1 MKVAKT
7 YKEFSKIKRKFYK
20 RNAVKRIDH
29 FNGKRFVSYWE
40 EKDWLCY
47 VVNSFDEYISSN
59 ISKYVK
65 DVIGNDLYDNI
76 LENVKYLYGNKDKI
90 FHFQYSYN
98 ENTNE
103 TYGSFCHIIL
113 TNRDAYFAIHSK
125 NDYAYML
132 IPLFCHVE
140 KEN

>member
-47 VVNSFDEYISSN
+47 VVNSFDEYISEN

-76 LENVKYLYGNKDKI
+76 LENVKYLYDNKDKV
-90 FHFQYSYN
+90 FHFRHSYN
-98 ENTNE
+98 GNVNE
-103 TYGSFCHIIL
+103 IHGSFCHVIL
-113 TNRDAYFAIHSK
+113 TNRDAYFAINSK
-125 NDYAYML
+125 KDFEYIL
-132 IPLFCHVE
+132 IPMFWKIE

>member
-20 RNAVKRIDH
+20 RNAIKRIDH

-65 DVIGNDLYDNI
+65 DVIGDELYDNI
-76 LENVKYLYGNKDKI
+76 LKNVKSLYDNKDKI
-90 FHFQYSYN
+90 FHFRHSYN
-98 ENTNE
+98 GNTNE
-103 TYGSFCHIIL
+103 IHGSFYHVIL
-113 TNRDAYFAIHSK
+113 TNRDAYFAINSK
-125 NDYAYML
+125 KDFEYIL
-132 IPLFCHVE
+132 IPMFWKIE